1 MLETEQNKYRDISM
15 KAIHGSNFKLIYTDW
30 YIHYGQLK
38 PFGNGIHP
46 VIREF
51 VQDVFKRNLNIDW
64 FDMLQYQQEEKAF
77 KFDHSELINYFQR
90 NFPQNIINLNQ
101 VKNDNFT
108 YIYPLEI
115 KATLNAIYDE
125 NGFVLNNTQYKW
137 YLKDIIPTEIIE
149 YVKSGKVKILI
160 NIIHDPLYDDNSI
173 YRFEN
178 QMNEIGINGSNIIF
192 LGGSNFSEYYEKH
205 PDSKVKIYNGHL
217 FIRGYADEI
226 NTFPCVGNLGY
237 MCELFEEKDLDSTK
251 IRKHKFLSPNRTME
265 KLQRAMVG
273 YFALKYDLIS
283 EGLFTFLQK
292 ISKDRLVDIVKKVY
306 DDTNENIEKY
316 TLQLESM
323 LPYEDDTIELAENQ
337 KQSFGVRNNKK
348 EWYSNSYFHLVTETF
363 FGDNVFLSEKI
374 FKPMSNLQ
382 PFLVFGD
389 YLTLAELRKLGFK
402 TFEPFI
408 DESYDLEKDPK
419 KRMLLL
425 EKELL
430 KLKNMSI
437 EELHNWYY
445 SITDILLYNQKHLYT
460 FENYECF
467 DEIFEKIKIDYTQK
481 LI

>member
-1 MLETEQNKYRDISM
+1 MNI
-15 KAIHGSNFKLIYTDW
+15 IHGSNFKLIYTDW
-30 YIHYGQLK
+30 YIQNGQLK
-38 PFGNGIHP
+38 PFGNGVHP
-46 VIREF
+46 VIIEF
-51 VQDVFKRNLNIDW
+51 IRHILKNNLKLDW
-64 FDMLQYQQEEKAF
+64 YQILQYEAEEKAF

-90 NFPQNIINLNQ
+90 NFPQNIVNLNQ

-125 NGFVLNNTQYKW
+125 NGFVLNDTRYKW
-137 YLKDIIPTEIIE
+137 YLKDIIPTQVIE
-149 YVKSGKVKILI
+149 YIKSGKVKILI

-173 YRFEN
+173 FRFEN
-178 QMNEIGINGSNIIF
+178 QMNEIGIDGSNIIF

-265 KLQRAMVG
+265 KPQRAMMG
-273 YFALKYDLIS
+273 YFALKYDLID

-292 ISKDRLVDIVKKVY
+292 IEKDKLKSIVTNVY
-306 DDTNENIEKY
+306 DDTFENIEKY
-316 TLQLESM
+316 TAELEQM
-323 LPYEDDTIELAENQ
+323 LPYEDDTKEVPSDK
-337 KQSFGVRNNKK
+337 KQAFGVRNNKK
-348 EWYSNSYFHLVTETF
+348 EWYANSYFHLVTETF
-363 FGDNVFLSEKI
+363 FGPNVFLSEKI
-374 FKPMSNLQ
+374 FKPISNLQ

-389 YLTLAELRKLGFK
+389 YLTLAELRRLGFK

-408 DESYDLEKDPK
+408 DESYDLEKEPE
-419 KRMLLL
+419 KRVLLL

-445 SITDILLYNQKHLYT
+445 SITDILLYNQKHIYS

-467 DEIFEKIKIDYTQK
+467 DEIFGKIKIDYTQK